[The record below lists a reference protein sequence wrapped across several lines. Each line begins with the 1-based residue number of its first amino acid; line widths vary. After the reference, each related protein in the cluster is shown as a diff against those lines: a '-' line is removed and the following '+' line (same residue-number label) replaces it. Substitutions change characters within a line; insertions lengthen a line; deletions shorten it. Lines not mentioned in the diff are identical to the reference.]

1 MKRGT
6 ARPRGRYRAGAG
18 DKGVGKICKE
28 RARTPGGVDF
38 SARDFD
44 FGGTR
49 GGGVEQHLFER
60 YPRFMRVTT
69 VEGVEVNVDEVE
81 VLRCAGQIFE
91 RRRRTRSG
99 PIRRHPCR
107 GVRRLSAD
115 ARRGPN
121 MNSVARSGAIADL
134 WNPAISSGWIS
145 PPTQS
150 AMVPEPPWRTGGA
163 S

>member
-107 GVRRLSAD
+107 WCAALISGRKAWAEHEQRCPQRRDCGPLEPGDLVGVDLA
-115 ARRGPN
+115 AY
-121 MNSVARSGAIADL
+121 SVGDGS
-134 WNPAISSGWIS
+134 
-145 PPTQS
+145 
-150 AMVPEPPWRTGGA
+150 
-163 S
+163 